1 MTKLTSSWQQL
12 YVRSGRIALPPALA
26 RACSRAGH
34 GSELTAVGN
43 VYVNR
48 ALRS

>member
-12 YVRSGRIALPPALA
+12 YVRSRIALPPALA